1 MTNRERLNSL
11 TDEDYAHW
19 LCHQLWTD
27 YDANDVIN
35 VIRYNQ
41 VRNFLKMEYK
51 ENDTRRSNQSAP
63 RES

>member
-1 MTNRERLNSL
+1 MTIRERLNSL

-19 LCHQLWTD
+19 LCHQLWED
-27 YDANDVIN
+27 YDADDVIN

-51 ENDTRRSNQSAP
+51 ENDTRRSNQDFNS
-63 RES
+63 

>member
-19 LCHQLWTD
+19 LCRQLWED
-27 YDANDVIN
+27 YDADDVIN

-51 ENDTRRSNQSAP
+51 EKDNGAERVDRSNL
-63 RES
+63 